1 MGNREDKQ
9 TILTALHV
17 AILLTRAGND
27 VRELKYDEERELVL
41 VYFGNSTTPG
51 RQINVACDSGIA
63 MLKDVINHIDIG

>member
-1 MGNREDKQ
+1 MENNQ
-9 TILTALHV
+9 
-17 AILLTRAGND
+17 AILNELLKAINLTRAGND

-63 MLKDVINHIDIG
+63 MLKDVINNIDIG

>member
-1 MGNREDKQ
+1 MENKQ
-9 TILTALHV
+9 MILDTLKV
-17 AILLTRAGND
+17 AINLTRAGGD

-63 MLKDVINHIDIG
+63 MLKDVINNIDIG

>member
-1 MGNREDKQ
+1 MENKQ
-9 TILTALHV
+9 
-17 AILLTRAGND
+17 AILNELLKAINLTRAGND

-41 VYFGNSTTPG
+41 VYFGNSTTSG